1 MGQKRRKKQII
12 QTQSTSQRSKNMWK
26 YTFYFLAIAASGF
39 AAQTTPIDANPTA
52 PLLQH
57 TPPGTPALTYMMIP
71 PASRALDFQ
80 QAFEQMRAEK
90 STGKVYFELSD
101 GTMISNIIDMHVM
114 QNSTLILFRFN
125 SNQGIRYQ
133 VVKVEDI
140 HALRY

>member
-1 MGQKRRKKQII
+1 ML
-12 QTQSTSQRSKNMWK
+12 NC
-26 YTFYFLAIAASGF
+26 TFSFLAIAASGF
-39 AAQTTPIDANPTA
+39 ATQTTPTDVNPPT
-52 PLLQH
+52 PPLQH
-57 TPPGTPALTYMMIP
+57 TSPGAATSTSMMIT

-101 GTMISNIIDMHVM
+101 GTIISNIIDMHVM

-140 HALRY
+140 RDLRY

>member
-1 MGQKRRKKQII
+1 
-12 QTQSTSQRSKNMWK
+12 MWN
-26 YTFYFLAIAASGF
+26 YTFSFLAIAASGL
-39 AAQTTPIDANPTA
+39 AAQTTPIDANPPT
-52 PLLQH
+52 PPPQH
-57 TPPGTPALTYMMIP
+57 TSPGATTSAYMMIS

-90 STGKVYFELSD
+90 STGKVYFELTD
-101 GTMISNIIDMHVM
+101 GTIIANIIDMHVM

-140 HALRY
+140 RDLRY

>member
-1 MGQKRRKKQII
+1 
-12 QTQSTSQRSKNMWK
+12 MWK
-26 YTFYFLAIAASGF
+26 YTFYFLAIAASGL
-39 AAQTTPIDANPTA
+39 AAQTTPPDANPPV
-52 PLLQH
+52 PLPQH
-57 TPPGTPALTYMMIP
+57 TPAGPTTLTYMMIA

-90 STGKVYFELSD
+90 STGKVYFELAD
-101 GTMISNIIDMHVM
+101 GTIISNIIDMHVM

-140 HALRY
+140 RDLRY